1 VFEPAS
7 IASDHNMLMMEVLKR
22 SAENY
27 DMNVLLHEKPFHN
40 LNGSGKHNNWSVG
53 TNLIPT
59 LMDPGDDPLNN
70 KPFLLTIAAVLHA
83 VDKHQDILR
92 YCTSGA
98 GNDHR
103 LGGHEAPPAIFS
115 VYLGDYVGSIVR
127 HLAEGKKPNLPNPS
141 PRDLG
146 VDYLPLRPQDNTDR
160 NRTSPVAFTGNKFE
174 VRCVG
179 ASQQPA
185 FSNLVLNTITAEAY
199 TYLANEIEKEK
210 SNGKSIDAALS
221 AVLQRTFK
229 EHDRIINDG
238 NGYAKDWPDRAVKKG
253 LLNLKSTPEVLSV
266 ILSKKNIELFQK
278 FRIWNEEEF
287 TANVTVDTEK
297 YFHQIHL
304 EAQSLRN
311 LIDRFILPAG
321 LEMYS
326 KLKQNAEVVPKSRI
340 DKLKE
345 LNLNLANKAD
355 ALAERVSKLYS
366 YEGSLTGAKYANS
379 DVIPLMI
386 QLREHADELET
397 VIDSKLWPFP
407 TYEEMLFERHEL

>member
-1 VFEPAS
+1 
-7 IASDHNMLMMEVLKR
+7 
-22 SAENY
+22 
-27 DMNVLLHEKPFHN
+27 
-40 LNGSGKHNNWSVG
+40 
-53 TNLIPT
+53 
-59 LMDPGDDPLNN
+59 
-70 KPFLLTIAAVLHA
+70 

-127 HLAEGKKPNLPNPS
+127 NLAEGKKPNLPNPA
-141 PRDLG
+141 PKDLG
-146 VDYLPLRPQDNTDR
+146 VDYLPRRPQDNTDR

-185 FSNLVLNTITAEAY
+185 FSNLVLNTITADAY

-210 SNGKSIDAALS
+210 SNGKSIDAAIS
-221 AVLQRTFK
+221 TVLQRTFK

-238 NGYAKDWPDRAVKKG
+238 NGYAKDWPERAVKKG
-253 LLNLKSTPEVLSV
+253 LLNLKNTPDVLSM
-266 ILSKKNIELFQK
+266 IRSKKNIELFQK
-278 FRIWNEEEF
+278 FGVWNEEEF
-287 TANVTVDTEK
+287 NANVTVDTEK

-304 EAQSLRN
+304 ESQSLRSI
-311 LIDRFILPAG
+311 IDRFILPAG

-326 KLKQNAEVVPKSRI
+326 KLKDNKDVVPKSRI
-340 DKLKE
+340 DKLRE

-355 ALAERVSKLYS
+355 ALAERNTKLYS
-366 YEGSLTGAKYANS
+366 HEGSLEGAKYASS

-397 VIDSKLWPFP
+397 ITDSKLWPFP

>member
-1 VFEPAS
+1 
-7 IASDHNMLMMEVLKR
+7 
-22 SAENY
+22 
-27 DMNVLLHEKPFHN
+27 
-40 LNGSGKHNNWSVG
+40 
-53 TNLIPT
+53 
-59 LMDPGDDPLNN
+59 
-70 KPFLLTIAAVLHA
+70 
-83 VDKHQDILR
+83 
-92 YCTSGA
+92 
-98 GNDHR
+98 
-103 LGGHEAPPAIFS
+103 
-115 VYLGDYVGSIVR
+115 
-127 HLAEGKKPNLPNPS
+127 
-141 PRDLG
+141 
-146 VDYLPLRPQDNTDR
+146 
-160 NRTSPVAFTGNKFE
+160 VAFTGNKFE

-185 FSNLVLNTITAEAY
+185 FSNLVLNTITADAY
-199 TYLANEIEKEK
+199 TYLANEIEREK

-278 FRIWNEEEF
+278 FGIWSEEEF

-326 KLKQNAEVVPKSRI
+326 KLKQNAEVVPKARI

-355 ALAERVSKLYS
+355 ALAERAAKLYS
-366 YEGSLTGAKYANS
+366 HEGSLTGAKYANS

-397 VIDSKLWPFP
+397 VTDSKLWPFP